1 MAKAKKPKLK
11 ICKEC
16 DKEFTPY
23 LSTQKVCSTSCAI
36 LFAAKEVKRAEN
48 KARRKKLSEERKI
61 LRARKEKLKKK
72 SDWNKEAQS
81 AVNKYIFWRDYGQP
95 CIACGRPLNY
105 GVRGGAVDASHYR
118 SRGTASHLR
127 FNLLNIH
134 AGCVHCNRDLS
145 GNPIPYRINLINK
158 IGEERVTRL
167 ERNNSVRKFD
177 IEYLKRMKSI
187 FARRARWYEK
197 KRKQLM
203 EAT

>member
-11 ICKEC
+11 TCKEC

-36 LFAAKEVKRAEN
+36 KFASKEIKRTEE
-48 KARRKKLSEERKI
+48 KDRKKCLSEERKV
-61 LRARKEKLKKK
+61 LRARKEKLKTK

-95 CIACGRPLNY
+95 CIACGKPLNY
-105 GVRGGAVDASHYR
+105 GVRGGSVD
-118 SRGTASHLR
+118 ASHLR

-145 GNPIPYRINLINK
+145 GNLIPYRINLINK
-158 IGEERVTRL
+158 IGEELVTRL
-167 ERNNSVRKFD
+167 EHDNSVRKFD
-177 IEYLKRMKSI
+177 IEYLKRMKAI
-187 FARRARWYEK
+187 FTRRARWYEK
-197 KRKQLM
+197 RRKQLM
-203 EAT
+203 EAA